1 MMDARTHG
9 RTDTLLKVRAQ
20 PKWLETGCEQLNVF
34 FTVVFALEMVF
45 KLVALGLLDYVRDGW
60 NLFDA
65 FRP

>member
-1 MMDARTHG
+1 M
-9 RTDTLLKVRAQ
+9 LKVRAQ

-45 KLVALGLLDYVRDGW
+45 KLVALGLLDYVKDGW